1 MLFAFC
7 LLRHSVTLTVGDEP
21 EGAREPDLCDVVPVG
36 VEDEGEVAVERDA
49 RPRRDL
55 AAVPPAEGR
64 LDERGDVLS
73 LDLREQVQV
82 LVVASEGKSLS
93 FSLSSQVR
101 SAG

>member
-55 AAVPPAEGR
+55 AAVPSAEGR

-101 SAG
+101 SAA

>member
-1 MLFAFC
+1 MLMYIYSSAV
-7 LLRHSVTLTVGDEP
+7 SLTVGDEP

-55 AAVPPAEGR
+55 AAVAPAEGR
-64 LDERGDVLS
+64 LDQRGDVLP

-82 LVVASEGKSLS
+82 LVVASEEKSLYS
-93 FSLSSQVR
+93 PLYY
-101 SAG
+101 